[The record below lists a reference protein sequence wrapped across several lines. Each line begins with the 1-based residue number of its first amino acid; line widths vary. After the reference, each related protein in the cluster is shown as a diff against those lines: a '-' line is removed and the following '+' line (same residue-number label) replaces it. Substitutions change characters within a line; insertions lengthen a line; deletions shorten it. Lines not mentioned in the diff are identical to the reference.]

1 MRVVIAMMK
10 HETNTFSPVPTP
22 IERFARGFPMPPRG
36 KDAYNAFKG
45 TGSAMG
51 AFIDIAEREGWDIV
65 TPIAAQASPSAP
77 VQDAAYKEITDAI
90 CDAVA
95 EGCDAIMLDLH
106 GAMVTETHVVGV
118 LHFVVVVA
126 LEKSGRRKVENEQ
139 RQTSK

>member
-36 KDAYNAFKG
+36 QDAYDAFKG
-45 TGSAMG
+45 TGSAMA
-51 AFIDIAEREGWDIV
+51 AFIDLAEREGWQVV

-77 VQDAAYKEITDAI
+77 VQDAAYQEMTDAI

-95 EGCDAIMLDLH
+95 ERCDAVMLDLH
-106 GAMVTETHVVGV
+106 GAMVTESLQDGEG
-118 LHFVVVVA
+118 A
-126 LEKSGRRKVENEQ
+126 LMVR
-139 RQTSK
+139 